1 MSDYLISV
9 LTASFICAVIS
20 SFIGE
25 KGSAGTAKAVMS
37 VIMAAIIIMPII
49 NSIKNISENVAIPV
63 INEKYSHIDDTED
76 DIKEYRR
83 WLAGITAEEMSES
96 IETTVKSGVGID
108 VRVVCP
114 WHFEGNDVV
123 FEKLKIYTSANER
136 YFEKIETYVKLH
148 YSFDCECIREVE

>member
-9 LTASFICAVIS
+9 LTASFICTVIS
-20 SFIGE
+20 SFMSDT
-25 KGSAGTAKAVMS
+25 GSAKTAKAVMS

-49 NSIKNISENVAIPV
+49 SSLKNISENIAVPV

-76 DIKEYRR
+76 DVREYRR
-83 WLAGITAEEMSES
+83 WLAEITAAEMSES
-96 IETTVKSGVGID
+96 IESTVKSGVGID

-148 YSFDCECIREVE
+148 YSFDCECIKEVE